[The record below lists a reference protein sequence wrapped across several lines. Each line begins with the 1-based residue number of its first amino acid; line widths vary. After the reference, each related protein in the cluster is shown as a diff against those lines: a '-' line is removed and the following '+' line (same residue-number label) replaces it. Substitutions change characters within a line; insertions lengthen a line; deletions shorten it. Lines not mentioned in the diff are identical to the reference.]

1 MNWTIKLMNYS
12 KIYAFIHS
20 YAMNLKGFI
29 DETITSNS
37 EFENSWTAL
46 YLQQFAMVIKSVIIY
61 NIYLII
67 WKFY

>member
-1 MNWTIKLMNYS
+1 
-12 KIYAFIHS
+12 
-20 YAMNLKGFI
+20 MNLKGFI